1 MNGIRSSH
9 RNGMTMIEIMVAV
22 SIIALAV
29 IPLMRLI
36 TGTYTATAKTSNQS
50 KAAAILNRLIEEV
63 KHVPFAT
70 YVKECPD
77 VMQEKAVPIP
87 VKYYPETVAALDEQK
102 KTGDREFW
110 VETTLLGSKN
120 ESNQLVEIY
129 FEAEIRWRD
138 MGGKDTQNQPERRLR
153 ASALVFN
160 PETKFL

>member
-1 MNGIRSSH
+1 MRGTYRPHRYGI
-9 RNGMTMIEIMVAV
+9 TMIEIMVAV
-22 SIIALAV
+22 TIIALAV

-36 TGTYTATAKTSNQS
+36 SGTYTATAKTSNQS

-63 KHVPFAT
+63 KHVPFTT

-77 VMQEKAVPIP
+77 VMQEKAFAIP
-87 VKYYPETVAALDEQK
+87 DTYYPETIAALDEQK
-102 KTGDREFW
+102 KAGDREFW
-110 VETTLLGSKN
+110 VETTMMGSKN

-129 FEAEIRWRD
+129 FEAEIRWHD
-138 MGGKDTQNQPERRLR
+138 MGGRNTQNQPERRLR